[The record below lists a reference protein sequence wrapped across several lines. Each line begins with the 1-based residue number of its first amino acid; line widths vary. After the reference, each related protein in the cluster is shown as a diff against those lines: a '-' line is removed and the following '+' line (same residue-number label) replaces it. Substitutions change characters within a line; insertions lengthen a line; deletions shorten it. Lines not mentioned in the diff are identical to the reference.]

1 MPIKGK
7 LFLIVG
13 PSGVGKGTV
22 IRYLKL
28 HHPEFFY
35 PVSCT
40 TRAPRPHEV
49 EGEVY
54 NFISREEF
62 NRQID
67 AGDFLEWAK
76 VHEDEYYGTL
86 KQPLMKALKEGKIAV
101 REVDIQGFESI
112 QDKVPK
118 ENLVS
123 IFLYAPS
130 WEILEKRILRRGKMD
145 EKKLTQRRESFIR
158 EMPKATECNYKVESK
173 EGKIKECVSEVE
185 EIIGEEGG

>member
-1 MPIKGK
+1 MKGK

-22 IRYLKL
+22 VRNLKKR
-28 HHPEFFY
+28 HPEFSY

-40 TRAPRPHEV
+40 TRTPRSHEV

-54 NFISREEF
+54 NFISKDEF
-62 NRQID
+62 KKKIE

-76 VHEDEYYGTL
+76 VHEEECYGTL
-86 KQPLMKALKEGKIAV
+86 KQSVISALEEKKIAV

-112 QDKVPK
+112 RDRLPK
-118 ENLVS
+118 KNLVS

-130 WEILEKRILRRGKMD
+130 WEILKKRILKRGKMD
-145 EKKLTQRRESFIR
+145 KDELQQRRESFNR
-158 EMPKATECNYKVESK
+158 EMPKADKCDYKVESK
-173 EGKIKECVSEVE
+173 EGKIEECVDEVE
-185 EIIGEEGG
+185 EIVLAEGL